1 MKNLTTPQAILGGLA
16 LIAIGIASLPLSS
29 RFIQDAEAQQI
40 GASWDPVHVK
50 IINSSVGIDYLPSMG
65 IVTVESAYP
74 GFKIRQ

>member
-29 RFIQDAEAQQI
+29 RFIQDAEAQGTSI
-40 GASWDPVHVK
+40 YSPLYVEITDM
-50 IINSSVGIDYLPSMG
+50 PSMG
-65 IVTVESAYP
+65 TITVDNAYP